1 MQTSTKWIIGI
12 LGFLAVAVVVF
23 GLAVLGLFLPVRVDS
38 GQGGGGP
45 TPGTEPPGV
54 PGVPDGEWF
63 GLVMVGEDETGE
75 VTLGVDLAE
84 MLTGQA
90 AHDAAVEAGVI
101 SEGEDLPNDFF
112 IDNPESV
119 YELVYL
125 ADSPEIT
132 VLSGDDPS
140 ERLIIDVDQL
150 VALYEGSYAGPPV
163 YGIVAGEP
171 IVMDLVIRDGLV
183 ADADAVYLP

>member
-1 MQTSTKWIIGI
+1 
-12 LGFLAVAVVVF
+12 
-23 GLAVLGLFLPVRVDS
+23 
-38 GQGGGGP
+38 
-45 TPGTEPPGV
+45 
-54 PGVPDGEWF
+54 
-63 GLVMVGEDETGE
+63 MVGEDETGE

-101 SEGEDLPNDFF
+101 SEDEDLPNDFF

-171 IVMDLVIRDGLV
+171 IVMDLFIRDGLV